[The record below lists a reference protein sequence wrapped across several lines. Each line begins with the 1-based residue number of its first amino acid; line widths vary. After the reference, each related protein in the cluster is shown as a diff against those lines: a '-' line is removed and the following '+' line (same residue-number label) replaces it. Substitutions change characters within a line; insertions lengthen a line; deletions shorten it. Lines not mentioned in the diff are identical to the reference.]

1 MRVSMVVH
9 NKDSL
14 DGAAHTEVLIVVL
27 ETLQARGHGGVFLR
41 LSLFCAGVRILELT
55 NVDHHNSPKGKVRQ
69 RVPVLSFIR

>member
-1 MRVSMVVH
+1 MVMH
-9 NKDSL
+9 NKNSL

-27 ETLQARGHGGVFLR
+27 ETLQARRHGGVFLR

-55 NVDHHNSPKGKVRQ
+55 NLNVDHHNSPKGKVRQ